1 MTGWTELYGYYS
13 SANYYRFVLPQN
25 YLMTQ
30 TITTSVQYV
39 YRYYVYNSIP
49 NGFIAGGVG
58 VSRFWITTQSSGI
71 YYEVG
76 YTEVVP
82 YAQPNVLTIKN
93 RYTAAGKQ
101 TVLDLYWNINADI
114 SAGHSI
120 VASFDTNNLLY
131 QMFAND
137 L

>member
-1 MTGWTELYGYYS
+1 
-13 SANYYRFVLPQN
+13 
-25 YLMTQ
+25 MTQ
-30 TITTSVQYV
+30 AIITSAQFVF
-39 YRYYVYNSIP
+39 RYYVYNSIP
-49 NGFIAGGVG
+49 NGFISGGVG
-58 VSRFWITTQSSGI
+58 VSRFWITTQSSGT

-76 YTEVVP
+76 YTEVIP

-101 TVLDLYWNINADI
+101 TVLDLYWTSNVDVN
-114 SAGHSI
+114 SGSSL
-120 VASFDTNNLLY
+120 VVSFDTNNLLY